1 MKVYLSIFFTELAL
15 GPLWSSSRD
24 VNIFIALY
32 LYIYV
37 PFSCNLFRGL
47 SLALRL
53 WQDQPGSRLLAG
65 SNRQQT
71 VGRINQV
78 ADRGDG
84 QSAPPVDS
92 RQ

>member
-1 MKVYLSIFFTELAL
+1 M
-15 GPLWSSSRD
+15 
-24 VNIFIALY
+24 
-32 LYIYV
+32 
-37 PFSCNLFRGL
+37 
-47 SLALRL
+47 ALRL

-84 QSAPPVDS
+84 EEDEDEDELFNNEGVCRTATAITCQLNYKP
-92 RQ
+92 